1 MYWNDVAAR
10 SIPRIE
16 RVFVRCKSGSR
27 MTSKKS
33 STPSPESIARANRQ
47 RIAAEEG
54 LQAMAEVERQAL
66 AVRKNMQRLRALRE
80 AKAAEPPSDELAI
93 GKAVAKPKRK
103 KPVPKSLP
111 K

>member
-1 MYWNDVAAR
+1 M
-10 SIPRIE
+10 
-16 RVFVRCKSGSR
+16 RCKSGSR

-80 AKAAEPPSDELAI
+80 AKAAEPPSDEPAI
-93 GKAVAKPKRK
+93 GKPVAKPKRK

>member
-1 MYWNDVAAR
+1 
-10 SIPRIE
+10 
-16 RVFVRCKSGSR
+16 

-47 RIAAEEG
+47 RVAAEEG
-54 LQAMAEVERQAL
+54 VQAMAEVERQAL

-80 AKAAEPPSDELAI
+80 AKAAEAVSDEPAA

-103 KPVPKSLP
+103 KPPSKVTPAS
-111 K
+111 